1 MDELK
6 KKYSVSRTRDMN
18 AFSSNP
24 SPAKEIKAVK
34 VENLYKK
41 AKDNY
46 REQQGP
52 DLEKLAFTPFNAQ
65 LL

>member
-1 MDELK
+1 
-6 KKYSVSRTRDMN
+6 MN